1 MSQKIRNKKSHT
13 QNRFTIVAIL
23 LAGSFLAI
31 LNQTLLLTATP
42 HIMEDFQLTENTAQW
57 VTTIFMLINGI
68 MIPLTAFFM
77 ETFTTRRLFLFSMIV
92 FIIGTIIC
100 AFAYYFPVLMIG
112 RIVQAIGAGILMPLM
127 MTIIML
133 IFPIERRGL
142 ALGIVGLVISFA
154 PALGPAIAGW
164 LIEFLPWRALFYFI
178 IPIAFIDI
186 ILAFFF
192 MKNIIP
198 RTFPKVDYPSI
209 ILSVLGFGGL
219 LYGFSSVGNYGWL
232 HSGVL
237 ISLVVG
243 TISLIA
249 FIWRQ
254 LKLEEPILEFRVFT
268 YKIFTFATVIAM
280 VTFTML
286 IAAETILPIYMQ
298 VMAGFT
304 AFESGMM
311 MLPGAILM
319 GILSPFV
326 GRIFDRIGVKWLL
339 PTGLLIMTVTTIF
352 FTNLTENT
360 SFIYLTVVYAIRMI
374 GIAMVSMPSTT
385 ASLNVLPKRL
395 IPHGTA
401 MTNTMRQVA
410 ASIGTAF
417 LITVMSLAAKDPT
430 VYGMRGLIH
439 GVNIAFYVATAITF
453 LAFIFSF
460 FVKDRKH
467 VKETEKIA

>member
-1 MSQKIRNKKSHT
+1 
-13 QNRFTIVAIL
+13 
-23 LAGSFLAI
+23 
-31 LNQTLLLTATP
+31 
-42 HIMEDFQLTENTAQW
+42 
-57 VTTIFMLINGI
+57 
-68 MIPLTAFFM
+68 
-77 ETFTTRRLFLFSMIV
+77 
-92 FIIGTIIC
+92 
-100 AFAYYFPVLMIG
+100 
-112 RIVQAIGAGILMPLM
+112 
-127 MTIIML
+127 
-133 IFPIERRGL
+133 
-142 ALGIVGLVISFA
+142 
-154 PALGPAIAGW
+154 
-164 LIEFLPWRALFYFI
+164 
-178 IPIAFIDI
+178 
-186 ILAFFF
+186 
-192 MKNIIP
+192 
-198 RTFPKVDYPSI
+198 
-209 ILSVLGFGGL
+209 
-219 LYGFSSVGNYGWL
+219 
-232 HSGVL
+232 
-237 ISLVVG
+237 
-243 TISLIA
+243 
-249 FIWRQ
+249 
-254 LKLEEPILEFRVFT
+254 
-268 YKIFTFATVIAM
+268 
-280 VTFTML
+280 
-286 IAAETILPIYMQ
+286 
-298 VMAGFT
+298 
-304 AFESGMM
+304 
-311 MLPGAILM
+311 M